1 MGNFSNNSI
10 TDKGR
15 RLLADVQAGAVFTP
29 TRIVIGAGSLP
40 STVTT
45 QTITDVIAPIKSLA
59 INKKNRS
66 NDGKCTF
73 GGAYTNED
81 ITEPFYFR
89 ELALYAKAVYLNE
102 DGTAKSEVA
111 EVLYSYGNAGDTA
124 DLMPA
129 YSASTV
135 VEKQIDLV
143 VWIGNNAQVDLT
155 VESGIYVTHED
166 FDRHA
171 ARHAAG
177 GEDPITPIDIGAYAT
192 LPRATPASTGH
203 NELRTYLLALKASG
217 QKFVSFNTAQFSDLP
232 QTDWDFS
239 CAAFLDGTISVT
251 VTRFLSNGAEIKLR
265 EIGTEDIWIS
275 DWVSVYT
282 TANKPTLAEIGAAPS
297 GYGLGTIAKGL
308 SSSDDLNK
316 ITATGWYMWGGSL
329 PANAPTSLVGC
340 VMEVIARG
348 ATDAVQRVICQNDT
362 RMSILY
368 RIFNDTWSEWEWE
381 NPPLEMGVEYRTT
394 KRYKGVAVYEK
405 VDTNGNILW
414 RAANETTWH
423 LLASSSSVV
432 NATVE

>member
-15 RLLADVQAGAVFTP
+15 LLLADVQAGAVFTP

-40 STVTT
+40 NTVTT

-59 INKKNRS
+59 INKKKRS

-81 ITEPFYFR
+81 ITADFYFR

-102 DGTAKSEVA
+102 DGTVKSEVA

-155 VESGIYVTHED
+155 IESGIYVTQEYFNETAVKKSGDTIKGNLFVERPAFPQIIVRDTTQQRDGFFQYAENGLLFLQNVRSNGNGNERTIIILGNESSSDAELLRVAKIVNGIWQTSKVYHENNK
-166 FDRHA
+166 
-171 ARHAAG
+171 
-177 GEDPITPIDIGAYAT
+177 PTPEDIGALKSLT
-192 LPRATPASTGH
+192 LKPHGIGFDQETAEVYLTIDGLKYNIPIGVGRNEVYHTGH
-203 NELRTYLLALKASG
+203 
-217 QKFVSFNTAQFSDLP
+217 
-232 QTDWDFS
+232 
-239 CAAFLDGTISVT
+239 
-251 VTRFLSNGAEIKLR
+251 
-265 EIGTEDIWIS
+265 
-275 DWVSVYT
+275 
-282 TANKPTLAEIGAAPS
+282 KPTPAEIGAAPAVES
-297 GYGLGTIAKGL
+297 A
-308 SSSDDLNK
+308 DFH
-316 ITATGWYMWGGSL
+316 
-329 PANAPTSLVGC
+329 GC
-340 VMEVIARG
+340 YYRTVNGEV
-348 ATDAVQRVICQNDT
+348 
-362 RMSILY
+362 
-368 RIFNDTWSEWEWE
+368 EWI
-381 NPPLEMGVEYRTT
+381 NPPMVDGVEYRTT

-405 VDTNGNILW
+405 VDTNGNIIW
-414 RAANETTWH
+414 RAANETSWH
-423 LLASSSSVV
+423 LSASSSSVA